1 MILAS
6 PVNQL
11 QLKPFRYSVIPRA
24 LESGVGSALLDWLE
38 KDAPWSLRIA
48 EFYEQHEFTVSGE
61 ALPTHL
67 HEVFSAEAL
76 GALREHVANLF
87 DVQLGER
94 IDFTAHRLTKGQRIR
109 IHNDYIPGRESH
121 RLLIQLNRGWSDE
134 NGGALMLF
142 GGGGPTDVHQILR
155 PVHNSGIVF
164 EISPNSLHAVT
175 PIHRG
180 ERFTLVLSFFRSDS
194 VAVL

>member
-11 QLKPFRYSVIPRA
+11 RLSPFRYSVIPRA
-24 LESGVGSALLDWLE
+24 LESSVGNALLDWLE

-48 EFYEQHEFTVSGE
+48 EFYEQHEFTVSSE
-61 ALPTHL
+61 VLPTHL
-67 HEVFSAEAL
+67 REIFSATAL
-76 GALREHVANLF
+76 GSLREHVAKLF
-87 DVQLGER
+87 DVQLAER
-94 IDFTAHRLTKGQRIR
+94 IDITAHRLTKGQRIR
-109 IHNDYIPGRESH
+109 IHNDYIPGHESH

-142 GGGGPTDVHQILR
+142 NGDGPTDVHQILR
-155 PVHNSGIVF
+155 PVHNSGLLF
-164 EISPNSLHAVT
+164 EISRDSLHAVT

-180 ERFTLVLSFFRSDS
+180 ERYTLVMSFFRATS
-194 VAVL
+194 